1 LQQKGDFFNS
11 FYIRISDLANI
22 MPKDS
27 INVGGKKYYYEYDS
41 SHPNIRYGIQH
52 LENLDRRGLS
62 LQEAGNLFESA
73 HTKGARSSDGLG
85 RADFQDEVGR
95 NFSVEAKVKRGFI
108 GGETVTFK
116 LVPRKQ

>member
-1 LQQKGDFFNS
+1 
-11 FYIRISDLANI
+11 

-27 INVGGKKYYYEYDS
+27 INAGGKKYYYEYDS
-41 SHPNIRYGIQH
+41 SHPMIRKGIEH

-73 HTKGARSSDGLG
+73 HAQGARSPDGIG
-85 RADFQDEVGR
+85 RAHFQDELGN
-95 NFSVEAKVKRGFI
+95 NFSIEAKVKRGVF
-108 GGETVTFK
+108 GGESAQFK